1 MALARNNYSR
11 PYYKAGFTGWF
22 RGLFSEVV
30 VSHPGTVQGSFITA
44 SVKGGAAYG
53 VVTGSFATASVST
66 KSKVGSV
73 EGSFKTAAVS
83 TQAKFLVKD

>member
-1 MALARNNYSR
+1 MALARNNFSR

-30 VSHPGTVQGSFITA
+30 ISHPGTVQGAFKTA
-44 SVKGGAAYG
+44 SVSSKATYA

-73 EGSFKTAAVS
+73 EGAFKTAAVS